1 MSKSLSVG
9 ASQTL
14 FTWTVNDFDPTKFGG
29 ASLSDITRSIWAV
42 VINYIET
49 AVRYNRTKLRQ
60 QTSDILTFVVS
71 RKDDRNTHSFL
82 L

>member
-14 FTWTVNDFDPTKFGG
+14 FAWTVNDFDPTKFGG

-49 AVRYNRTKLRQ
+49 AVGYNRTKLRQ

>member
-1 MSKSLSVG
+1 M
-9 ASQTL
+9 QDFNPTQ
-14 FTWTVNDFDPTKFGG
+14 FTR
-29 ASLSDITRSIWAV
+29 ASLGNITGSIWAV